1 MDSNQKLVLG
11 FAPTRRKMYDAN
23 FAYENKRKIMEKM
36 QAILSGV
43 NVEIVDIDWLNEEG
57 LLIEVEDVRKVEEHF
72 KRAKVDTL
80 FMPHCN
86 FGSEEVIGKLG
97 KGMGKPFLL
106 WGPRDEAP
114 PSERSVRQTDTQCG
128 LFASSKVLQR
138 YGVPFTYIENC
149 WIDDNAFEKGF
160 MDFIRV
166 ASAVKAFKNTR
177 VGQISLRPKP
187 FLSVMVNESELL
199 EKFGIEI
206 VPITEGEIVSKTNE
220 ILSTRVDEIRTLV
233 SDIQGKMNCSTMN
246 DESMD
251 KIAAVELAF
260 MELAKEHECTVMASE
275 CWRTFRQ
282 AFGIRPCF
290 IFGDLIDRGLIVAC
304 ETDINGAVTMAMLKA
319 ASLGQGLPF
328 LADLT
333 MRHPEN
339 ENAELLWHCGPFPQA
354 LAKYPEQRE
363 LTGFTGFWELKG
375 GDITVARFDGCR
387 GKYNLFAGL
396 GQGVEG
402 PSTNG
407 NYVWL
412 EVDDWVK
419 WEKKFIY
426 GPYIHHVACIHG
438 DYTRIM
444 EEACKYIEEIEIDLP

>member
-1 MDSNQKLVLG
+1 MDSNQRLALG
-11 FAPTRRKMYDAN
+11 FAPTRRKMYDAE
-23 FAYENKRKIMEKM
+23 FAYDNKRKIKGKIRT
-36 QAILSGV
+36 ILADV

-57 LLIEVEDVRKVEEHF
+57 LLIQVEDVRKVEEHF
-72 KRAKVDTL
+72 KLAKVDAL

-97 KGMGKPFLL
+97 KSMGKPFLL

-114 PSERSVRQTDTQCG
+114 PPERSVRQTDTQCG
-128 LFASSKVLQR
+128 LFASSKALQR
-138 YGVPFTYIENC
+138 YGLPFTYIENC
-149 WIDDNAFEKGF
+149 WIEDQAFEKGF

-166 ASAVKAFKNTR
+166 ASAVKAFKNMR

-199 EKFGIEI
+199 EKFGIEV
-206 VPITEGEIVSKTNE
+206 VPITESEIISKTNE
-220 ILSTRVDEIRTLV
+220 ILSSRVEGIRILV
-233 SDIQGKMNCSTMN
+233 SDIRGKMNCSAMN
-246 DESMD
+246 DEAMD
-251 KIAAVELAF
+251 KIAAVELAI
-260 MELAKEHECTVMASE
+260 MDLAKEHECNVMASE

-319 ASLGQGLPF
+319 ASLGQDLPF

-333 MRHPEN
+333 VRHPEN
-339 ENAELLWHCGPFPQA
+339 ENAELLWHCGPFPQT

-363 LTGFTGFWELKG
+363 LIGFTGFWELKG

-396 GQGVEG
+396 GQGVDG

-438 DYTRIM
+438 DYTQII
-444 EEACKYIEEIEIDLP
+444 EEACKYIGEVEIDLP